1 MQEMIMPAKFATLLL
16 TMISLLAG
24 PASAETALKLSLDFI
39 MFGPNSPFVY
49 ADEHGYFREAGLSVR
64 IDPSSGSGDA
74 INRLASGA
82 YDIGY
87 ADVSTLIEFAAKNPA
102 AAPKIV
108 LFIQDRT
115 PSTILYR
122 KQKGIRQPKDLDGH
136 SLGSGATDAGSRMFP
151 TFARLNSIDIGKVD
165 RQIVDFRLRDSMFAQ
180 GKFDAII
187 AYADSLLNVRS
198 LGLDASEVGRL
209 DYADWGLNFYG
220 NAMIAS
226 RQTIDTNPEAVRGA
240 VEAVA
245 KAWRDAARDQ
255 NPIIDALVK
264 RNSMA
269 KREVDLERLEFI
281 VKNQV
286 ISPFTRANGIGAV
299 DPKRLDDNLKL
310 VGEGFN
316 LASVPSRGDIYDDR
330 FLPPTGARK
339 FAD

>member
-1 MQEMIMPAKFATLLL
+1 MPAKLAALLL
-16 TMISLLAG
+16 TLTSLLAC
-24 PASAETALKLSLDFI
+24 PARAETALKLSLDFI

-49 ADEHGYFREAGLSVR
+49 ADEHGYFKEAGLSVR

-74 INRLASGA
+74 INRVASGA

-87 ADVSTLIEFAAKNPA
+87 ADVSTLVEFASKNA
-102 AAPKIV
+102 AASPKIV

-122 KQKGIRQPKDLDGH
+122 KSAGISSPKGLEGH

-151 TFARLNSIDIGKVD
+151 TFARLNSIDAGKVD
-165 RQIVDFRLRDSMFAQ
+165 RQIVDFRLRDSRFAQ

-187 AYADSLLNVRS
+187 AYADSMLNVRT
-198 LGLDASEVGRL
+198 LGLDVSEVGRL

-226 RQTIDTNPEAVRGA
+226 RQIIDAKPEAVRGS

-245 KAWRDAARDQ
+245 KGWRDAARDQ
-255 NPIIDALVK
+255 KPIIDALVK

-281 VKNQV
+281 VRNQV
-286 ISPFTRANGIGAV
+286 ISPFTRAKGIGAV
-299 DPKRLDDNLKL
+299 DSKRLDDNLKL
-310 VGEGFN
+310 VAEGFN
-316 LASVPSRGDIYDDR
+316 LASVPSRADIYDER
-330 FLPPTGARK
+330 FLPPQGARK
-339 FAD
+339 LAD

>member
-1 MQEMIMPAKFATLLL
+1 MRPRFLMVVLMAVGVFAGH
-16 TMISLLAG
+16 AN
-24 PASAETALKLSLDFI
+24 AETALRLSLDFI

-49 ADEHGYFREAGLSVR
+49 ADENGYFKEAGLAVR

-87 ADVSTLIEFAAKNPA
+87 ADASTLIEFAAKNPSS
-102 AAPKIV
+102 APKIV

-122 KQKGIRQPKDLDGH
+122 KQKAISKPKDLEGH
-136 SLGSGATDAGSRMFP
+136 SLGSGATDAGARMFP
-151 TFARLNSIDIGKVD
+151 TFARINKIDVDKVN
-165 RQIVDFRLRDSMFAQ
+165 RQLVDFRLRDSMFAQ
-180 GKFDAII
+180 GNFDAII
-187 AYADSLLNVRS
+187 AYADSMLNVRT
-198 LGLDASEVGRL
+198 LGLDMSEVGRL

-226 RQTIDTNPEAVRGA
+226 RQIIDNNPEAVRGA
-240 VEAVA
+240 VQAVA

-255 NPIIDALVK
+255 KPIIDALLK
-264 RNSMA
+264 RNNLA
-269 KREVDLERLEFI
+269 KREVDLERLQFI

-286 ISPFTRANGIGAV
+286 VSPFTRANGIGAV
-299 DPKRLDDNLKL
+299 DQKKLEDNLKL

-316 LASVPSRGDIYDDR
+316 LASVPSRADIFDDR
-330 FLPPTGARK
+330 FLPPVGARK